1 MPSKTSDI
9 KEYRKKYYLE
19 NRDHLLL
26 YQRMYAFYKR
36 LKMKHQT
43 EMGSEEELSLSFKEK
58 NIKIKEHEDK
68 IKTTVFKKGNFTLHF
83 D

>member
-1 MPSKTSDI
+1 MPSKTSNI

-36 LKMKHQT
+36 LKMKQQI
-43 EMGSEEELSLSFKEK
+43 ENDSEEQLNITFKEK
-58 NIKIKEHEDK
+58 NINIKEHEDK
-68 IKTTVFKKGNFTLHF
+68 IKKPIFKKGNFTLHF